1 VVGLLTIQTLLFSGP
16 LSGVAAGVDVSLL
29 LGALVA
35 ALIYLPLR
43 GRTAQR
49 V

>member
-1 VVGLLTIQTLLFSGP
+1 VIGLLTIQTQIFSGP
-16 LSGVAAGVDVSLL
+16 LSGIAAGVDVSLL

-35 ALIYLPLR
+35 AVIYVPLR
-43 GRTAQR
+43 GRTTQP